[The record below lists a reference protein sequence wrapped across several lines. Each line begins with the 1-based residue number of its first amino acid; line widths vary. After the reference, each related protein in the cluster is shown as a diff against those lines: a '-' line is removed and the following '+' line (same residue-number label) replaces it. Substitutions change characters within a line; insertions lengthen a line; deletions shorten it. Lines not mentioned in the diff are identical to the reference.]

1 VSKLNLNILF
11 SPEKIGNVQIKNRIV
26 RSATYTRKSE
36 KYGIV
41 GDKLINFYEE
51 LAVGGTGLII
61 SEFISVD
68 PGGTA
73 SAYQL
78 RLDND
83 SFIPGQRE
91 LVKTVHNY
99 PEVKIAAQIAHTGR
113 QGAHPKYPPVA
124 PSPTPDKMTG
134 LTPRELTKAEIKDLI
149 HKFVAAGKRAY
160 ESGYDMVQLH
170 AAHGYFLSNFISP
183 YTNRRSDDY
192 GGTNENMAK
201 ILVEIFDGIKDEV
214 GKEFPVII
222 KLQTNDFVPG
232 GLEMKQGIEIAKILI
247 DKGFEAIEPSGG
259 IGETQIGTKNAYPSR
274 QVKSPE
280 EENYFLPIAK
290 ELKPYMKD
298 CKMIL
303 MGGIKNPISAENF
316 LKEGITDFISLSRPL
331 IYEPDLPNRWM
342 SGNLEPAKCISCNSC
357 YVTIFTGPV
366 YCVVRRRLEKR
377 KQRKM
382 KDKD

>member
-1 VSKLNLNILF
+1 MELNTLF

-41 GDKLINFYEE
+41 GNTLVEFYDE
-51 LAVGGTGLII
+51 LAQGGTGLII
-61 SEFISVD
+61 SEFIGVD
-68 PGGTA
+68 PSGTM

-83 SFIPGQRE
+83 SFIPGQRK
-91 LVKTVHNY
+91 LVEAVHNY
-99 PEVKIAAQIAHTGR
+99 HEVKIAAQIAHTGR

-124 PSPTPDKMTG
+124 PSPIPDKITG
-134 LTPRELTKAEIKDLI
+134 LTPRELTKPEIEDLI
-149 HKFVAAGKRAY
+149 QKFVATGRRAY

-183 YTNRRSDDY
+183 YTNRRSDNY
-192 GGTNENMAK
+192 GGTNENMAR
-201 ILVEIFDGIKDEV
+201 ILTEIYDGLKDEV
-214 GKEFPVII
+214 GKKFPVII
-222 KLQTNDFVPG
+222 KLQTKDFVSG
-232 GLEMKQGIEIAKILI
+232 GLEMKQGLEIAKILV

-274 QVKSPE
+274 QIKSPE
-280 EENYFLPIAK
+280 EENYFLPIVK
-290 ELKPYMKD
+290 ELKPSMKN

-316 LKEGITDFISLSRPL
+316 LKAGITDFISLSRPL
-331 IYEPDLPNRWM
+331 IYEPNLPNRWM
-342 SGNLEPAKCISCNSC
+342 NGDLKPAKCRSCNSC

-382 KDKD
+382 K

>member
-1 VSKLNLNILF
+1 MELNTLF

-41 GDKLINFYEE
+41 GNTLVEFYNE
-51 LAVGGTGLII
+51 LAQGGTGLII
-61 SEFISVD
+61 SEFIGVD
-68 PGGTA
+68 PSGTM

-83 SFIPGQRE
+83 SFIPGQRK
-91 LVKTVHNY
+91 LVEAVHNY

-124 PSPTPDKMTG
+124 PSPIPDKITG
-134 LTPRELTKAEIKDLI
+134 LTPRELTKPEIEDLI
-149 HKFVAAGKRAY
+149 QKFVATGRRAY

-183 YTNRRSDDY
+183 YTNRRSDNY
-192 GGTNENMAK
+192 GGTSENMAR
-201 ILVEIFDGIKDEV
+201 ILTEIYDGLKDEV
-214 GKEFPVII
+214 GKKFPVII
-222 KLQTNDFVPG
+222 KLQTQDFVPG
-232 GLEMKQGIEIAKILI
+232 GLEMKQGLEIAKILV

-259 IGETQIGTKNAYPSR
+259 ISETQIGTKNAYPSR
-274 QVKSPE
+274 QIKSPE
-280 EENYFLPIAK
+280 EENYFLPIVK
-290 ELKPYMKD
+290 ELKPSMKN

-316 LKEGITDFISLSRPL
+316 LKAGITDFISLSRPL
-331 IYEPDLPNRWM
+331 IYEPNLPNRWM
-342 SGNLEPAKCISCNSC
+342 SGDLEPAECRSCNSC
-357 YVTIFTGPV
+357 YVTVFTGPV
-366 YCVVRRRLEKR
+366 YCVVRRKLEKR

-382 KDKD
+382 KDK

>member
-1 VSKLNLNILF
+1 MELNTLF

-41 GDKLINFYEE
+41 GNKLVEFYEE
-51 LAVGGTGLII
+51 LAQGGTGLII
-61 SEFISVD
+61 SEFICID
-68 PGGTA
+68 PAGTA

-91 LVKTVHNY
+91 LVKAVHNY

-113 QGAHPKYPPVA
+113 QGSHPKYPPVA
-124 PSPTPDKMTG
+124 PSPIPDKITG
-134 LTPRELTKAEIKDLI
+134 LTPRQLTKPEIEDLI
-149 HKFVAAGKRAY
+149 QKFVAAGKRAY

-170 AAHGYFLSNFISP
+170 AAHGYLLSNFISP
-183 YTNRRSDDY
+183 YTNRRSDNY
-192 GGTNENMAK
+192 GGTNENMAR
-201 ILVEIFDGIKDEV
+201 ILAEIYDGIKDEV

-222 KLQTNDFVPG
+222 KLQTQDFVPG
-232 GLEMKQGIEIAKILI
+232 GLEMKQGLEIAKILV
-247 DKGFEAIEPSGG
+247 DKGLDAIEPSGG
-259 IGETQIGTKNAYPSR
+259 IDETQIGTKNAYPSR
-274 QVKSPE
+274 QFKSPE
-280 EENYFLPIAK
+280 EENYFLPIVK
-290 ELKPYMKD
+290 ELKPYMKN

-316 LKEGITDFISLSRPL
+316 LRAGITDFISLSRPL
-331 IYEPDLPNRWM
+331 IYEPNLPNRWM
-342 SGNLEPAKCISCNSC
+342 SGDLRPAKCISCNSC
-357 YVTIFTGPV
+357 HVTSFIGPV

-382 KDKD
+382 KDKE

>member
-1 VSKLNLNILF
+1 MKLNTLF

-26 RSATYTRKSE
+26 RSATYTRKAE

-41 GDKLINFYEE
+41 GNTLIEFYDE
-51 LAVGGTGLII
+51 LAQGGTGLII
-61 SEFISVD
+61 SEFIGVD
-68 PGGTA
+68 PSGTA

-83 SFIPGQRE
+83 SFIPGQRK
-91 LVKTVHNY
+91 LVEAVHNY
-99 PEVKIAAQIAHTGR
+99 HEVKIAAQIAHTGR

-124 PSPTPDKMTG
+124 PSPIPDKITG
-134 LTPRELTKAEIKDLI
+134 LTPRELTKPEIEDLI
-149 HKFVAAGKRAY
+149 QKFVATGRRAY

-183 YTNRRSDDY
+183 YTNRRSDNY
-192 GGTNENMAK
+192 GGTNENMAR
-201 ILVEIFDGIKDEV
+201 ILTEIYDGIKDEV
-214 GKEFPVII
+214 GKKFPVII
-222 KLQTNDFVPG
+222 KLQTKDFVSG
-232 GLEMKQGIEIAKILI
+232 GLEMKQGLEIAKILV

-274 QVKSPE
+274 QIKSPE
-280 EENYFLPIAK
+280 EENYFLPIVK
-290 ELKPYMKD
+290 ELKPSMKN

-316 LKEGITDFISLSRPL
+316 LKAGITDFISLSRPL
-331 IYEPDLPNRWM
+331 IYEPNLPNRWM
-342 SGNLEPAKCISCNSC
+342 NGDLKPAKCRSCNSC

-382 KDKD
+382 K

>member
-1 VSKLNLNILF
+1 MICMELNTLF

-41 GDKLINFYEE
+41 GNTLVEFYDE
-51 LAVGGTGLII
+51 LAQGGTGLII
-61 SEFISVD
+61 SEFIGVD
-68 PGGTA
+68 PSGTM

-83 SFIPGQRE
+83 SFIPGQRK
-91 LVKTVHNY
+91 LVEAVHNY
-99 PEVKIAAQIAHTGR
+99 HEVKIAAQIAHTGR

-124 PSPTPDKMTG
+124 PSPIPDKITG
-134 LTPRELTKAEIKDLI
+134 LTPRELTKPEIEDLI
-149 HKFVAAGKRAY
+149 QKFVATGRRAY

-183 YTNRRSDDY
+183 YTNRRSDNY
-192 GGTNENMAK
+192 GGTNENMAR
-201 ILVEIFDGIKDEV
+201 ILTEIYDGLKDEV
-214 GKEFPVII
+214 GKKFPVII
-222 KLQTNDFVPG
+222 KLQTKDFVSG
-232 GLEMKQGIEIAKILI
+232 GLEMKQGLEIAKILV

-274 QVKSPE
+274 QIKSPE
-280 EENYFLPIAK
+280 EENYFLPIVK
-290 ELKPYMKD
+290 ELKPSMKN

-316 LKEGITDFISLSRPL
+316 LKAGITDFISLSRPL
-331 IYEPDLPNRWM
+331 IYEPNLPNRWM
-342 SGNLEPAKCISCNSC
+342 NGDLKPAKCRSCNSC

-382 KDKD
+382 K